1 MNTLEYRGYKGT
13 IETEDDT
20 LLGHVLGFKN
30 VIISYEEKNIDE
42 LKDDFQN
49 GIDDYLE
56 NKEQQDQIGRKV
68 MFSLNQVFNT
78 DELKFTDVQVINGL
92 YKFGHI
98 TEEEKKYLDKLNTK
112 IMNTKRPHNQI
123 V

>member
-1 MNTLEYRGYKGT
+1 
-13 IETEDDT
+13 
-20 LLGHVLGFKN
+20 
-30 VIISYEEKNIDE
+30 
-42 LKDDFQN
+42 
-49 GIDDYLE
+49 
-56 NKEQQDQIGRKV
+56 

-112 IMNTKRPHNQI
+112 IMNTKET
-123 V
+123 VK